1 MADSA
6 PAVAAVS
13 APSRPLHRVL
23 STSDGLA
30 IVIGVVIGAGI
41 LRTPGLIAGY
51 VGTPWLILAIWV
63 AGAVPAA
70 LAALVLAELGAMI
83 PAAGGKYAYVRA
95 AYGDA
100 AAAFAGWGEVLLN
113 RSFTGALKAVLI
125 GEYLVLLAGRGSAQ
139 ILGAGVA
146 LAFLFVHVPGVR
158 EGRRFQNVST
168 VLKVGLLFAI
178 VGAGF
183 VFGDGVSWQGGA
195 SAAPAQGLLLGIVL
209 AMQSTFF
216 TYYGSEASLQMAE
229 EMREPGRAVPRML
242 LLGVGSVTALYLLIN
257 AAMLHA
263 LPPSAM
269 AGSELVARDVL
280 TLGLGPLAGTAV
292 AVVALGILVSSI
304 NYNFLGTPRVPYGL
318 ARDGLAPRAFLRI
331 NEGGTPT
338 AGLYL
343 TAGLIFVLT
352 ASGTFELLIRF
363 MSFFTLVVDG
373 FVLTTIFVLRRRR
386 PDAARPFRVPGYPVV
401 PALAVLLYASLVA
414 VIAATQPRLAAGGAL
429 LLGGVA
435 VAAWLLTRRARMHTG
450 GVDTPAGSGGG

>member
-13 APSRPLHRVL
+13 TAPRPLHRVL
-23 STSDGLA
+23 STADGLA
-30 IVIGVVIGAGI
+30 IVVGVVIGAGI

-51 VGTPWLILAIWV
+51 LGSPWLILAVWV
-63 AGAVPAA
+63 FGALPAA

-139 ILGAGVA
+139 VLGAGVA
-146 LAFLFVHVPGVR
+146 LAFLFVHLPGVR

-168 VLKVGLLFAI
+168 ILKVALLFAI

-183 VFGDGVSWQGGA
+183 LFGDGASWQDGA
-195 SAAPAQGLLLGIVL
+195 SVLPAQGLLLGLVL

-216 TYYGSEASLQMAE
+216 TYYGSESSLQMAE
-229 EMREPGRAVPRML
+229 EMREPARAVPRML
-242 LLGVGSVTALYLLIN
+242 LLGVGTVTALYLLIN

-263 LPPSAM
+263 LPPAAM
-269 AGSELVARDVL
+269 AGAELVARDVL
-280 TLGLGPLAGTAV
+280 TLGLGSLGGTAV
-292 AVVALGILVSSI
+292 AVVALGILLSSI

-318 ARDGLAPRAFLRI
+318 ARDGLAPRAFLRV

-386 PDAARPFRVPGYPVV
+386 PDAARPFRVPGYPFV
-401 PALAVLLYASLVA
+401 PAAAVLLYASLVV
-414 VIAATQPRLAAGGAL
+414 VIAVTQPQLAAGAVL
-429 LLGGVA
+429 LLVA
-435 VAAWLLTRRARMHTG
+435 VGLAAWYLTRRGPGA
-450 GVDTPAGSGGG
+450 GVSRVVE